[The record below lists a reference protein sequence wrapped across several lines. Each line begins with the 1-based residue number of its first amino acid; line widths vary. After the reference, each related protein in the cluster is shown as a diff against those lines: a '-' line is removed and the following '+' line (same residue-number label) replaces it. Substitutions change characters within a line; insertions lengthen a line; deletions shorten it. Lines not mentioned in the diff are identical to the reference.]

1 LKGWRIVDDAQTER
15 YKAECN
21 LQLEKYK
28 ADCNVQLE
36 KFKAECNAIR
46 ENFKLKFQATVQSG
60 QAALKSAFLIN
71 GGAAVALLA
80 FIGNV
85 WTKIQANV
93 TGLGFPLLLYVFG
106 VLFPAVASG
115 LTYLCQ
121 YQYAKSDEDN
131 DHFARSARKIN
142 CVSIIFVILSYIF
155 FAIASYL
162 AYRCFVTCSPEI
174 KKALCQ

>member
-1 LKGWRIVDDAQTER
+1 MDDAAIVK
-15 YKAECN
+15 YKAECD
-21 LQLEKYK
+21 LQCEQY
-28 ADCNVQLE
+28 
-36 KFKAECNAIR
+36 KAECDLNL
-46 ENFKLKFQATVQSG
+46 EEYKLKFQATVQSG

-85 WTKIQANV
+85 WTKTQANV
-93 TGLGFPLLLYVFG
+93 NGLGLPLLLYVFG

-121 YQYAKSDEDN
+121 DQYGKSVKDD

-142 CVSIIFVILSYIF
+142 CVGITFVILSYF
-155 FAIASYL
+155 LFAIATFL
-162 AYRCFVTCSPEI
+162 AYRFFVTYSL
-174 KKALCQ
+174 KLNKAL